1 MTWLMDTEITFRGRT
16 IGAQEI
22 RFIQDL
28 IDSNLQWSRRALSK
42 EICIQWD
49 WRQPN
54 GFLRDGVC
62 RTLLISL
69 HRQGSITLP
78 PVRQRPP
85 NNIRGARIRPAS
97 VDTSLIDGSL
107 KDLGSIESNQVRR
120 TGPDESLFNSLIDDY
135 HYLGYCRTVGEHIK
149 YLIFAQDRPIACLLW
164 GSAAWKVDCR
174 DRFIGWDARAR
185 KANLFQVLN
194 NTRFL
199 ILPWVRIPHL
209 ASHLL
214 GQSLRRLGSDWMRLY
229 AHQPVL
235 AETFVDSERF
245 AGTCY
250 RAANW
255 TYLGTT
261 KGRGK
266 YDRYSR
272 KDQPVKGVFVYPLH
286 KHFRRILCHG

>member
-1 MTWLMDTEITFRGRT
+1 MSTEITFRGRT

-22 RFIQDL
+22 QFIQDL
-28 IDSNLQWSRRALSK
+28 IDSNPQMSRCALSR

-49 WRQPN
+49 WRQRN

-62 RTLLISL
+62 RTLLIGL
-69 HRQGSITLP
+69 HRQGLITLP
-78 PVRQRPP
+78 PVRKKPP
-85 NNIRGARIRPAS
+85 NNCRGARARPLS
-97 VDTSLIDGSL
+97 IDTSPIECSL
-107 KDLGSIESNQVRR
+107 KDLGPIEWRQVRR
-120 TGPDESLFNSLIDDY
+120 TGPDESLFNSLIDSY
-135 HYLGYCRTVGEHIK
+135 HYLGYCQTVGEHIK
-149 YLIFAQDRPIACLLW
+149 YLILADERPIACLLW

-174 DRFIGWDARAR
+174 DRFIGWDTPTR

-214 GQSLRRLGSDWMRLY
+214 GRSLRRLCSDWMNLY

-235 AETFVDSERF
+235 AETFVDAERF

-255 TYLGTT
+255 VCLGTT

-272 KDQPVKGVFVYPLH
+272 KNQPVKGVFVYPLR
-286 KHFRRILCHG
+286 KHFRQVLCHG